1 MIQPVRATR
10 VLIAVCFFAWTGGPM
25 GQAQTIQDGLDLPS
39 GLGPITLESDDLSGV
54 ALGTGHWEYH
64 TNTSHD
70 GTDSIRSLLPNR
82 STSALTTTIEGPAV
96 ISFWWK
102 ISAQR
107 NFDTLLFRSRNG
119 VDSIG
124 MPPDPQQPSVWQQR
138 SFQVDTGTQEI
149 EWLFQRYSSVP
160 AGYLGEAWIDE
171 LVVTPIP
178 NNPSLQGAVENF
190 LYPLHSSDWTAMPFD
205 GALNSNVAKS
215 GPLAPGGK
223 SSMVLEVMGPATIA
237 FDWGIA
243 SDPADAST
251 FRFLLNNESYA
262 TIDGSQQLHRR
273 TFEMPPGIQRLKFIF
288 ERDGSGGDPLY
299 TGLSEGYLDELVITP
314 FGESPTLA
322 DAVER
327 ADGVYSNTW
336 TRQTTT
342 THDASDAATASTP
355 TADTAKR
362 LYAKIPDGAG
372 LLSFWTK
379 TDVNQ
384 ANALFRVLVDGTSV
398 LERRDVGDWQKTEL
412 NLGAGEDRQLEAI
425 LFRDASTNTAVS
437 SAVIDEIVFLPGIN
451 NFQPDL
457 SIGPRNQILKGSG
470 IINATAASQ
479 ESLIRA
485 KSRRPVGLYS
495 IRALNQS
502 SSDPDELTL
511 RGTWSS
517 RDFDVLFVVT
527 ENGRR
532 LNYTAALKAGLFST
546 VELDPNES
554 ESHEIW
560 VVRKPESTGRSH
572 TVTVTGRS
580 TTSSNKL
587 DTVKAMLKVAR

>member
-1 MIQPVRATR
+1 MIPSVRPVHVFVAAC
-10 VLIAVCFFAWTGGPM
+10 LLACTGASM
-25 GQAQTIQDGLDLPS
+25 VQAQTVLDGLDTPS
-39 GLGPITLESDDLSGV
+39 GLGPITLKSTDLNGV
-54 ALGTGHWEYH
+54 DIGTGLWEFH

-70 GTDSIRSLLPNR
+70 GTDSVRTLLPNR
-82 STSALTTTIEGPAV
+82 STSSLRTTVEGPAV

-124 MPPDPQQPSVWQQR
+124 MPADPQQPSQWQQR
-138 SFQVDTGTQEI
+138 TFLVDTGTQEI

-160 AGYLGEAWIDE
+160 VGYQGEAWIDE

-178 NNPSLQGAVENF
+178 NSPALQGAVENF
-190 LYPLHSSDWTAMPFD
+190 LYSLHSTDWTATPFD

-215 GPLAPGGK
+215 GPVAPGGT

-243 SDPADAST
+243 SDPTDASS

-262 TIDGSQQLHRR
+262 SIDGNQQLHRR
-273 TFEMPPGIQRLKFIF
+273 TFEVPPGIQRLKFIY

-327 ADGVYSNTW
+327 ADGVYSNAW

-342 THDASDAATASTP
+342 THDGSDAAAASTP

-384 ANALFRVLVDGTSV
+384 VNALFRVLVDGTSV
-398 LERRDVGDWQKTEL
+398 LERKEVGDWKKTEV
-412 NLGAGEDRQLEAI
+412 NLGAGTDRQLEAI

-437 SAVIDEIVFLPGIN
+437 SVVIDEIVFLPGAN
-451 NFQPDL
+451 NYQPDL
-457 SIGPRNQILKGSG
+457 SIGPRNKSLKGSG
-470 IINATAASQ
+470 IINATGVSQ
-479 ESLIRA
+479 HSLIRA
-485 KSRRPVGLYS
+485 KSRRPLGLYS

-517 RDFDVLFVVT
+517 RDFDILFVVT

-546 VELDPNES
+546 VELDPGES

-560 VVRKPESTGRSH
+560 VARQQESTGRSH

-580 TTSSNKL
+580 TTSPNKL
-587 DTVKAMLKVAR
+587 DTVKALLKVAK

>member
-1 MIQPVRATR
+1 M
-10 VLIAVCFFAWTGGPM
+10 
-25 GQAQTIQDGLDLPS
+25 
-39 GLGPITLESDDLSGV
+39 
-54 ALGTGHWEYH
+54 
-64 TNTSHD
+64 
-70 GTDSIRSLLPNR
+70 
-82 STSALTTTIEGPAV
+82 
-96 ISFWWK
+96 
-102 ISAQR
+102 
-107 NFDTLLFRSRNG
+107 
-119 VDSIG
+119 
-124 MPPDPQQPSVWQQR
+124 
-138 SFQVDTGTQEI
+138 
-149 EWLFQRYSSVP
+149 
-160 AGYLGEAWIDE
+160 
-171 LVVTPIP
+171 
-178 NNPSLQGAVENF
+178 
-190 LYPLHSSDWTAMPFD
+190 
-205 GALNSNVAKS
+205 
-215 GPLAPGGK
+215 
-223 SSMVLEVMGPATIA
+223 
-237 FDWGIA
+237 
-243 SDPADAST
+243 
-251 FRFLLNNESYA
+251 
-262 TIDGSQQLHRR
+262 
-273 TFEMPPGIQRLKFIF
+273 
-288 ERDGSGGDPLY
+288 
-299 TGLSEGYLDELVITP
+299 
-314 FGESPTLA
+314 
-322 DAVER
+322 
-327 ADGVYSNTW
+327 
-336 TRQTTT
+336 
-342 THDASDAATASTP
+342 
-355 TADTAKR
+355 
-362 LYAKIPDGAG
+362 
-372 LLSFWTK
+372 
-379 TDVNQ
+379 
-384 ANALFRVLVDGTSV
+384 
-398 LERRDVGDWQKTEL
+398 GDWQKTEL

-457 SIGPRNQILKGSG
+457 SIGPRNQVLKGGG

-587 DTVKAMLKVAR
+587 DTVKAMLKVAK